1 MEKKENTVEIRA
13 ERKPVSNI
21 GDNVLVLVQSGFY
34 GKLVYMSRK
43 SGDMVIWEN
52 PGDVQ
57 IMSMRDLREM
67 KAEQVGFFKNQWVII
82 LSVADG
88 EKCKA
93 TSEDIYRSLIVS
105 QYYENF
111 INPSDFEEV
120 CGWDDATLRQR
131 VPLMSQGAKDNLAVA
146 LNGFINDGKL
156 DSIKK
161 IKLFAEVLNC
171 DFDQIK

>member
-1 MEKKENTVEIRA
+1 MEKKENTVEVKA
-13 ERKPVSNI
+13 EKKTITNI

-43 SGDMVIWEN
+43 SGDTVIWEN

-82 LSVADG
+82 LGVAEG

-93 TSEDIYRSLIVS
+93 TPEDIYRSLIVS

-111 INPSDFEEV
+111 INPSDFEAV
-120 CGWDDATLRQR
+120 CDWDEKTIRQR
-131 VPLMSQGAKDNLAVA
+131 IPLMSQGAKDNLSVA

-161 IKLFAEVLNC
+161 IRLFAEVLDC